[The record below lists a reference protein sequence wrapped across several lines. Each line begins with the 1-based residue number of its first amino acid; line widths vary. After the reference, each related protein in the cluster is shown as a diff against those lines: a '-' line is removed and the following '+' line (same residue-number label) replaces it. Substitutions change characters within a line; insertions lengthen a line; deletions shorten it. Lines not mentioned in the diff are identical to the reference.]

1 MLLDSMNSSQTK
13 GAGQMNSS
21 LTEAAWQY
29 EQQSDRGCWTVWA
42 LSSSQTEAAEQNG
55 WTEQQSD
62 RGCWTVWLD
71 WAHVYVWSSQLL
83 ESFCWLR
90 PEK

>member
-42 LSSSQTEAAEQNG
+42 LISSQTEAAEQDG
-55 WTEQQSD
+55 WTELMSMSGRPSCWKAFVDSD
-62 RGCWTVWLD
+62 LK
-71 WAHVYVWSSQLL
+71 Q
-83 ESFCWLR
+83 
-90 PEK
+90 K